1 MHEAKVVVTLK
12 KSVSDPQ
19 GKAILNALHSLTFNE
34 VKEVR
39 TGKYFEIKL
48 SGEDKNLLEGKIR
61 EMCGQLL
68 ANPVIEEYTYS
79 IEAKG

>member
-34 VKEVR
+34 VQEVR
-39 TGKYFEIKL
+39 TGKYFEIRL
-48 SGEDKNLLEGKIR
+48 AGEDKDLLEGKVR
-61 EMCGQLL
+61 QMCDQLL
-68 ANPVIEEYTYS
+68 ANPVIEEYSCS